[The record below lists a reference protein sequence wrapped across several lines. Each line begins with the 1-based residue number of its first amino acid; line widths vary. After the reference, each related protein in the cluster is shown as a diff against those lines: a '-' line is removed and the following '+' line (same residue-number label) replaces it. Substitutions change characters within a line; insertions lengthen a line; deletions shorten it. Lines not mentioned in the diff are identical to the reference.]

1 MVTDLVQIRSLADA
15 KESEN
20 TEFRRFLRHHHVPD
34 QAFYD
39 VAVEIEHLIDC
50 QACANCCRET
60 RVNVTEPEI
69 ARIAAFLHDSIA
81 TDRHEYVEEDPSDH
95 RLMLR
100 QEHDAC
106 VFLDGTLCMIYEAR
120 PDACHNFPHVDAH
133 GSTLGS
139 RMSSVVRNAWICPI
153 LYNALEEHK
162 HRTGWHHHKAQFT
175 GTSPGTP
182 SH

>member
-20 TEFRRFLRHHHVPD
+20 TEFRRFLRHHHTPD

-39 VAVEIEHLIDC
+39 VAVQIEHQIDC
-50 QACANCCRET
+50 QSCANCCRQT
-60 RVNVTEPEI
+60 RVNLTDHEI
-69 ARIAAFLHDSIA
+69 ARIAAYLHDSVE
-81 TDRHEYVEEDPSDH
+81 TELHEYIEEDPSDH
-95 RLMLR
+95 RRMLR
-100 QEHDAC
+100 QKDDAC
-106 VFLDGTLCMIYEAR
+106 VFLDGNLCMIYDAR

-162 HRTGWHHHKAQFT
+162 HRTGWHLHHHESAR
-175 GTSPGTP
+175 GPEGLAS
-182 SH
+182 S